1 MPACTVVDT
10 ALNMCLG
17 LLMAAY
23 LACAYMGS
31 VALVAPRAVNMTCC
45 SSMTTLSACF
55 CMRNIIIRSQFPI
68 VMRLLIRVI
77 TAAVRAAFVMVLI
90 ILRVILPVRCKFMPP
105 GNIIYRFQA
114 AVSLDPVNIEVKI
127 SVDSELPAALPD
139 APAVAFSI
147 SFPSD

>member
-1 MPACTVVDT
+1 MSACAVAGI
-10 ALNMCLG
+10 ALYMRLG
-17 LLMAAY
+17 PLMAT
-23 LACAYMGS
+23 LHACAYMGS
-31 VALVAPRAVNMTCC
+31 VALILPRAVSMTRC

-55 CMRNIIIRSQFPI
+55 CVRNIIIRNQIRIF
-68 VMRLLIRVI
+68 MWLLMGVI
-77 TAAVRAAFVMVLI
+77 TSAVQAAFVMVLV